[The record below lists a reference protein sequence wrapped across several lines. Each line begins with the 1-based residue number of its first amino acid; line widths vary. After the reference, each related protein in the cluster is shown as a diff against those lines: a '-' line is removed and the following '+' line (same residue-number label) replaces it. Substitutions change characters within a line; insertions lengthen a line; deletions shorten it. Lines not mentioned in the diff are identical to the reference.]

1 MLRNLRAVVVFI
13 SLLTIIGCSKYQRLL
28 KSSDMDAKYDGAV
41 EYYNE
46 EKYDKALP
54 LLEELMPLYRGTEKA
69 EKIYYYYC
77 YTNFNLDL
85 LYASSYHFKKF
96 SITYPTSKHAE
107 EMLFMSA
114 YSNYLLSPSPTLDP
128 TDTYAAINSL
138 QLFVNTFPENEL
150 VDSSNVL
157 MDKLRN
163 KLEVKSYLN
172 AKQYYKIFNYKAAI
186 VALNN
191 TLKDFP
197 ETEYAEEI
205 SFLIL
210 KSHFLLTENSIKK
223 KKLERIA
230 NTIEAYHT
238 FVDSYG
244 DSKHLKEAQTI
255 LTKMKNLRD
264 KIIIE
269 NL

>member
-1 MLRNLRAVVVFI
+1 MLRNTGFLLIVI
-13 SLLTIIGCSKYQRLL
+13 SLFAVSCSKYQRLL
-28 KSSDMDAKYDGAV
+28 KSADMDAKYEGAV
-41 EYYNE
+41 KYYDQ

-77 YTNFNLDL
+77 YTNFNLNL

-96 SITYPTSKHAE
+96 SITYPTSEHAPK
-107 EMLFMSA
+107 MLFMSA

-128 TDTYAAINSL
+128 TDTYAAVNAF
-138 QLFVNTFPENEL
+138 QLFVNTYPESEL

-163 KLEVKSYLN
+163 KLEIKSYLN
-172 AKQYYKIFNYKAAI
+172 AKQYYKIFNFKAAI

-191 TLKDFP
+191 TLKDYP
-197 ETEYAEEI
+197 ETTYAEEI
-205 SFLIL
+205 TFLIL
-210 KSHFLLTENSIKK
+210 KSHYLLTENSVKQKK
-223 KKLERIA
+223 IERID

-238 FVDSYG
+238 FVNSYK
-244 DSKHLKEAQTI
+244 DSKYLKEAETI
-255 LTKMKNLRD
+255 LVKMNNLKE
-264 KIIIE
+264 KITLE